1 MMCPKCGMEIKEGE
15 KFCKGCGS
23 QILIS
28 QNNNQ
33 VIPQINSKKESKE
46 KIKYWTIPI
55 IMFFLGI
62 FLTVIA
68 LLFDGIIGENNILSK
83 ILGILGGLST
93 LLSFPTF
100 LIAFILEIIKNKNY
114 WGIPV
119 LLFCGGIAIATVGV
133 FLSNLI
139 GNDIITLIFTS
150 LASLCMFAIW
160 PSIIVV
166 IVLKIKNKNK

>member
-1 MMCPKCGMEIKEGE
+1 MKCPNCGTQILEGE

-23 QILIS
+23 KIVLP
-28 QNNNQ
+28 QNNNLN
-33 VIPQINSKKESKE
+33 IKENKE

-62 FLTVIA
+62 FLYAIA

-83 ILGILGGLST
+83 ILFILGGLST

-100 LIAFILEIIKNKNY
+100 LIAFILEVTKNKNY
-114 WGIPV
+114 LGIPI
-119 LLFCGGIAIATVGV
+119 LIFIGGIGFASITVV
-133 FLSNLI
+133 LTKLLHNEF
-139 GNDIITLIFTS
+139 ITLMFTVLSSLCS
-150 LASLCMFAIW
+150 LAIV

-166 IVLKIKNKNK
+166 LILKIKNKNK

>member
-1 MMCPKCGMEIKEGE
+1 MKCPNCGTQILEGE

-23 QILIS
+23 KIVLP
-28 QNNNQ
+28 QNNNLN
-33 VIPQINSKKESKE
+33 IKENKE

-62 FLTVIA
+62 FLYVIS

-83 ILGILGGLST
+83 IFSILGYLSITLST
-93 LLSFPTF
+93 PTF
-100 LIAFILEIIKNKNY
+100 LIALILEINKNKNY

-119 LLFCGGIAIATVGV
+119 LLFFGGIVFAGIATV
-133 FLSNLI
+133 LEKLI
-139 GNDIITLIFTS
+139 HNEVIFVIFTLLSSLCS
-150 LASLCMFAIW
+150 LAIV

-166 IVLKIKNKNK
+166 IVLKIKNKNM